1 MKLRSSPEEN
11 IMYIL
16 IPACLCLAALFI
28 HQEYQEHYITA
39 VILKGLA
46 SLCFVTLGFLISR
59 RTGGSETIL
68 TGLCLGAVADVLL
81 GLRYV
86 FAKKGQLIFLAGIL
100 VFLLGHIAYLIT
112 VMPLDAN
119 AWIPVAAG
127 ILITVLL
134 MKWLFTKI
142 TAAKVFQI
150 FGIVYIGAI
159 VLVNCAACYN
169 LINSAGMFTALFAAG
184 AFLFLISDIV
194 LILNTFGK
202 ERKFSLRITNL
213 MLYYL
218 GQILIVLSLLHI
230 NA

>member
-1 MKLRSSPEEN
+1 
-11 IMYIL
+11 MYIL

-28 HQEYQEHYITA
+28 YQESQENYITA
-39 VILKGLA
+39 VVLKGLA

-59 RTGGSETIL
+59 TTGGAETIL
-68 TGLCLGAVADVLL
+68 TGLCLGATADVLL

-86 FAKKGQLIFLAGIL
+86 FPKKGQLIFLAGIL

-112 VMPLDAN
+112 VMPLSAN
-119 AWIPVAAG
+119 AWIPIAAG
-127 ILITVLL
+127 ILITALL

-142 TAAKVFQI
+142 TANKVFQI

-159 VLVNCAACYN
+159 AIVNCAACYN
-169 LINSAGMFTALFAAG
+169 LIVSASPFTALFAAG
-184 AFLFLISDIV
+184 ALLFLISDIV

-218 GQILIVLSLLHI
+218 GQILIVLSLLYI
-230 NA
+230 KG